1 MSGMIVALA
10 PAVLGEVDWLAPVA
24 AAATIARSSGASV
37 AAVVAGGDGE
47 TAQSALDAGASA
59 VWLVSHP
66 GLGDPPDVGQVA
78 GLFAQALKQAELRD
92 HRLALVP
99 PGALTEMIAATLA
112 VHLDGAAIGLCA
124 DIALSD
130 TAVTAQRPAYGGRVV
145 MTVTCTGT
153 RCYGAMRAPK
163 PIHAGASRE
172 GPVHRL
178 ELTEPLPQPL
188 PTTRRNSGLST
199 ANLEGAKVVVS
210 GGRGMGGKE
219 GFAPLAELAGCLGGA
234 LGGSLPAVDAGWVP
248 VFRQVG
254 QSGKFVTPE
263 VYVAVGIS
271 GTPQHLAGIAP
282 STRIV
287 AINKDAEA
295 DIFRFAEIGMVA
307 EWKDAL
313 PALISRLKETA

>member
-10 PAVLGEVDWLAPVA
+10 PAVLRDVDWLAPVRA
-24 AAATIARSSGASV
+24 AASIARGTSV
-37 AAVVAGGDGE
+37 AAVIVGGDGE
-47 TAQSALDAGASA
+47 MAQAALRAGAGA

-66 GLGDPPDVGQVA
+66 GLGDQPDTGQLVA
-78 GLFAQALKQAELRD
+78 LFAQALTQADLQD

-99 PGALTEMIAATLA
+99 PGALTETIAASLA
-112 VHLDGAAIGLCA
+112 VHLDGAALGLCA

-130 TAVTAQRPAYGGRVV
+130 AAITATRPAYGGRAV
-145 MTVTCTGT
+145 MTVTCAGR
-153 RCYGAMRAPK
+153 RCYGAMRPPK
-163 PIHAGASRE
+163 PTHSGDPRQGS
-172 GPVHRL
+172 VHHL

-188 PTTRRNSGLST
+188 PTTRRDSHLSA

-219 GFAPLAELAGCLGGA
+219 GFALLAELAGCLGGA

-248 VFRQVG
+248 VLRQVG
-254 QSGKFVTPE
+254 QSGRFVTPD

-313 PALISRLKETA
+313 PALIARLKETA